1 MLHATGRA
9 SLNRLELLANTS
21 TGRYACCI
29 PGGREASVALKIST
43 HDAGGI
49 TVVSCSGRIVFGEEA
64 ADLREVVKGL
74 LPASKHIVIDLKG
87 VSYIDSG
94 GLGTLV
100 GLYTSARN
108 AGGEIKLA
116 NLTQRVHDQL
126 QITKLITVFDCYDSE
141 QAALKAFPRRA
152 TA

>member
-1 MLHATGRA
+1 M
-9 SLNRLELLANTS
+9 
-21 TGRYACCI
+21 
-29 PGGREASVALKIST
+29 ALKIST
-43 HDAGGI
+43 REAGGV
-49 TVVSCSGRIVFGEEA
+49 TLVSCSGRIVFGEEA
-64 ADLREVVKGL
+64 ADLREVVKSL
-74 LPASKHIVIDLKG
+74 LQREKQIVVDLAG

-108 AGGEIKLA
+108 VGGEIKLA

-141 QAALKAFPRRA
+141 QAAVNAFPRRA

>member
-1 MLHATGRA
+1 M
-9 SLNRLELLANTS
+9 
-21 TGRYACCI
+21 
-29 PGGREASVALKIST
+29 ALKIST
-43 HDAGGI
+43 REAGDV

-64 ADLREVVKGL
+64 ADLRDVVKSL
-74 LPASKHIVIDLKG
+74 LQRTKQIVADLRG
-87 VSYIDSG
+87 VTYIDSG

-108 AGGEIKLA
+108 VGGEIKLA

-126 QITKLITVFDCYDSE
+126 QITKLITVFECYDSE
-141 QAALKAFPRRA
+141 QAAVSSFPRRA

>member
-1 MLHATGRA
+1 M
-9 SLNRLELLANTS
+9 
-21 TGRYACCI
+21 
-29 PGGREASVALKIST
+29 ALKIST
-43 HDAGGI
+43 RDVGGV

-64 ADLREVVKGL
+64 ADLRELVKGL
-74 LPASKHIVIDLKG
+74 LQRVKQIVIDLGG

-108 AGGEIKLA
+108 VGGEIKLA

-141 QAALKAFPRRA
+141 QTAVNAFARRA

>member
-1 MLHATGRA
+1 M
-9 SLNRLELLANTS
+9 
-21 TGRYACCI
+21 
-29 PGGREASVALKIST
+29 ALKIST
-43 HDAGGI
+43 RDVGGV

-64 ADLREVVKGL
+64 ADLREVVKSL
-74 LPASKHIVIDLKG
+74 LQRAKQIVIDLGG

-108 AGGEIKLA
+108 VGSEIKLA

-126 QITKLITVFDCYDSE
+126 QITKLITVFDCYPSE
-141 QAALKAFPRRA
+141 QAALNAFPRRA